1 MDQKLV
7 KEMAEEGKGR
17 CEVLSQDDLDN
28 MEATMSG
35 LMQWYKE
42 REEERGEDRKG
53 EERRGE
59 GRGGER
65 RGEVPKVESDQ
76 VDAVCKESL
85 KGVKSSSESVR

>member
-35 LMQWYKE
+35 LLQWYKE
-42 REEERGEDRKG
+42 REEERRGEERKGG

-59 GRGGER
+59 ER
-65 RGEVPKVESDQ
+65 RGT
-76 VDAVCKESL
+76 
-85 KGVKSSSESVR
+85 KSGE